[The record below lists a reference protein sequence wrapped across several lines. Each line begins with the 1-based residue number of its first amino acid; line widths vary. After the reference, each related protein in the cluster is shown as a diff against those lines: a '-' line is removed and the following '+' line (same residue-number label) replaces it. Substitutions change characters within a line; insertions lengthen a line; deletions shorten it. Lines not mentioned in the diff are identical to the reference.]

1 MATHHVLSIKVKRN
15 SLDNSLD
22 SVAFSS
28 TYQMEDQDT
37 PQIITH
43 IEHNLDHSLFDCK
56 WVPCS
61 AKFVVIGSLPKG
73 SGTIEIF
80 EISSGEIKKIKVI
93 ERPNSFKCGT
103 FGASSDVERR
113 LATGDFKGSLEIW
126 DLERSS
132 QVYITKE
139 HTDIINSI
147 DGMGGSTVNCG
158 APEIVT
164 GSRDGTVKV
173 WDPRQRGKPVANMQ
187 AAQGETRR
195 DCWCVCFGNSF
206 NDAERIVLAGYDN
219 GDLKMF
225 DLRTMSLRWECNLKN
240 GVCSAEFDRK
250 DIPMNKLVA
259 TTLEGKFHVFDLRTQ
274 NPTKGFAQVLDN
286 SAQSGTIWVA
296 RHLPQNRDIF
306 VTCAGNGQVTL
317 WKYEYP
323 EQRCHVDGSGVA
335 CGVPGKLRRLQ
346 RMLISTQPVNAWEW
360 NRDHAGLALATAYD
374 QYVRV
379 VVTTKLNL
387 Q

>member
-1 MATHHVLSIKVKRN
+1 
-15 SLDNSLD
+15 
-22 SVAFSS
+22 
-28 TYQMEDQDT
+28 MENGDT

-43 IEHNLDHSLFDCK
+43 IEHNLNHCLFDCK
-56 WVPCS
+56 WIPCS

-73 SGTIEIF
+73 SGTLEIF
-80 EISSGEIKKIKVI
+80 EINSGELRKIKEI

-103 FGASSDVERR
+103 FGASSDIERK
-113 LATGDFKGSLEIW
+113 LATGDFKGALEIW
-126 DLERSS
+126 DLEKSG

-147 DGMGGSTVNCG
+147 DGMGGNTLNCG

-187 AAQGETRR
+187 PVQGETRR
-195 DCWCVCFGNSF
+195 DCWAVAFGNSF
-206 NDAERIVLAGYDN
+206 NDAERIVIAGYDN

-240 GVCSAEFDRK
+240 GVCYTEFDRK

-274 NPTKGFAQVLDN
+274 NPSKGFAQVLDN
-286 SAQSGTIWVA
+286 SSKSGTIWVA
-296 RHLPQNRDIF
+296 RHVPQNRDLF
-306 VTCAGNGQVTL
+306 LTCAGNGQVSL

-323 EQRCHVDGSGVA
+323 EQRYHVDSQGVA
-335 CGVPGKLRRLQ
+335 VGVPGKLRRLQ
-346 RMLISTQPVNAWEW
+346 RMVISSQPINSLEW
-360 NRDHAGLALATAYD
+360 NRDHLGLAVATAYD

-379 VVTTKLNL
+379 LVTTKLNL

>member
-1 MATHHVLSIKVKRN
+1 
-15 SLDNSLD
+15 
-22 SVAFSS
+22 
-28 TYQMEDQDT
+28 MENQDT

-56 WVPCS
+56 WIPCS

-80 EISSGEIKKIKVI
+80 EITSGEARKIKEI
-93 ERPNSFKCGT
+93 ERPNAFKCGT

-113 LATGDFKGSLEIW
+113 LATGDFKGTMEIW
-126 DLERSS
+126 DLERST

-147 DGMGGSTVNCG
+147 DGMGGNTVSCG

-164 GSRDGTVKV
+164 GSRDGTVKI

-187 AAQGETRR
+187 PAQGETKR
-195 DCWCVCFGNSF
+195 DCWAVGFGNSF
-206 NDAERIVLAGYDN
+206 NDSERIVVAGYDN

-240 GVCSAEFDRK
+240 GVCFAEFDRK

-259 TTLEGKFHVFDLRTQ
+259 TTLEGKFHVFDVRTQ
-274 NPTKGFAQVLDN
+274 NPAKGFAQVMDN
-286 SAQSGTIWVA
+286 TTKSGTIWVA

-306 VTCAGNGQVTL
+306 ITCAGNGQVTL

-323 EQRCHVDGSGVA
+323 EQRYRTDEKGAAV
-335 CGVPGKLRRLQ
+335 GVPGKLRRLQ
-346 RMLISTQPVNAWEW
+346 RMVVSTQPINSLEW
-360 NRDHAGLALATAYD
+360 NRDHQGLAVATAYD

-379 VVTTKLNL
+379 LVTTKLNL